1 MIALVARDQIQP
13 GYSERLVNI
22 MRIAGHREHGISSTL
37 VGYLGLSRSGYYKLL
52 QSDKPPASTE
62 SINNL
67 ADRIVED
74 FKTLRGLTVTPS
86 SVLDYLLYNA
96 SLPANVLFSVVDP
109 SLAKS
114 SAHFIEAV
122 AGKIGFDLNTI
133 SQLNFEKLNAK
144 ISHYC
149 AKNAVSE
156 LNDRLESIIQ
166 SLLNIAAEDEL
177 L

>member
-52 QSDKPPASTE
+52 SSDKPPASRE
-62 SINNL
+62 SIVNL

-74 FKTLRGLTVTPS
+74 FKAIRGLTVTPS

-114 SAHFIEAV
+114 SLQFIEAV
-122 AGKIGFDLNTI
+122 ADKMGFDLN
-133 SQLNFEKLNAK
+133 SVSKSNFEKLNAK

-156 LNDRLESIIQ
+156 LNERLESIIQ